1 MSFTELVSLVSIG
14 PFMAI
19 VGDTTILDR
28 TGILYDL
35 KAISGIQ
42 EVDSFLVF
50 LALLIVLIL
59 FISSALS
66 MYTIWKLSMYAAEVG
81 AELSSR
87 LYKFY
92 IYKSWLF
99 HAQNNST
106 QLTNKIAQECE
117 RVSSGIITPLMQ
129 MNARLF
135 LLYLCL

>member
-1 MSFTELVSLVSIG
+1 MLKDLKDLFFLLSLKQRKKLYLLQFLVLFMSFTELVSLVSIG

-59 FISSALS
+59 
-66 MYTIWKLSMYAAEVG
+66 
-81 AELSSR
+81 
-87 LYKFY
+87 
-92 IYKSWLF
+92 
-99 HAQNNST
+99 
-106 QLTNKIAQECE
+106 
-117 RVSSGIITPLMQ
+117 
-129 MNARLF
+129 
-135 LLYLCL
+135 

>member
-1 MSFTELVSLVSIG
+1 MLKDLKDLFFLLSLKQRKKLYLLQFLVIFMSFTELVSLVSIG

-106 QLTNKIAQECE
+106 VNQ
-117 RVSSGIITPLMQ
+117 
-129 MNARLF
+129 
-135 LLYLCL
+135 

>member
-66 MYTIWKLSMYAAEVG
+66 MYTIWKLSMYAAG
-81 AELSSR
+81 LELS
-87 LYKFY
+87 
-92 IYKSWLF
+92 
-99 HAQNNST
+99 
-106 QLTNKIAQECE
+106 
-117 RVSSGIITPLMQ
+117 
-129 MNARLF
+129 
-135 LLYLCL
+135 